1 MSWHRRDLLKLMLFS
16 GIAYSV
22 PGFSAF
28 RRLEVVDARE
38 KDELLEYTLVV
49 RKEPVE
55 VGQRRGVGTLIN
67 SLLPSPLLRFK
78 EGKEVVIHVIN
89 EMDEPTSIH
98 WHGLLVPNE
107 MDGVPGVVFPGI
119 PSKSRFTYRFPI
131 VQYGTYWYH
140 SHSLM
145 QEQLGMYG
153 PLILE
158 PKEEDVIKADR
169 DYVIILSDWTDEDP
183 HRILLS
189 LKKYPGYYNFQ
200 KRTLWDFL
208 REAKE
213 RGFYPTLKERLMWA
227 KMRMDS
233 RDIADVT
240 GYTYTYLMNGQT
252 TEENPTFIFKPGE
265 KVRLRFINAS
275 AATYFD
281 VRIPGLKMTVVQA
294 DGQNVYPVDVD
305 EFRIAIAE
313 TYDVIVQPKE
323 EKAYAIY
330 AEAMDRSGFVMGT
343 LAPRKGM
350 KAVLPARRKISDLTM
365 EDMGH
370 SHTDHSH
377 HHHHH
382 EGYKMMLDVSKNPFG
397 VDADM
402 VVSSPMPKLDD
413 PGVGLRDQK
422 HKVLTYA
429 DLVSAEEYPIGKPER
444 TIEIHLVGNM
454 ERFIWRM
461 YSYDGKKLS
470 SRFEDVIP
478 LRYGET
484 VRFVFINH
492 TMMHHPIHLHG
503 MWMYL
508 DNGGDTLNPRKHTI
522 DVKPAEV
529 VEVIVKADAYGNWA
543 FHCHIL
549 YHMDSGMFRVVR
561 VS

>member
-1 MSWHRRDLLKLMLFS
+1 MSWHRRDFLKLMLLS

-22 PGFSAF
+22 PSFSAF
-28 RRLEVVDARE
+28 RRLEVADARE

-67 SLLPSPLLRFK
+67 SLLPSPLLKFK

-119 PSKSRFTYRFPI
+119 PPKSRFTYRFPV

-140 SHSLM
+140 SHSPM

-169 DYVIILSDWTDEDP
+169 DYVIMLSDWTDEDP
-183 HRILLS
+183 HRILS
-189 LKKYPGYYNFQ
+189 NLKKHPGYYNFQ
-200 KRTLWDFL
+200 KRTLGDFL
-208 REAKE
+208 REAREK
-213 RGFYPTLKERLMWA
+213 GFYPTLKERLMWA
-227 KMRMDS
+227 QMRMDS

-252 TEENPTFIFKPGE
+252 TEENPTFLFKPGE

-275 AATYFD
+275 AATYFN

-313 TYDVIVQPKE
+313 TYDVIVEPKE

-350 KAVLPARRKISDLTM
+350 KAAPPPKREVPELTM

-370 SHTDHSH
+370 HGHMGH
-377 HHHHH
+377 GHNHHH

-402 VVSSPMPKLDD
+402 VVGNPMPKLDD
-413 PGVGLRDQK
+413 PGVGLRNQK

-508 DNGGDTLNPRKHTI
+508 DNGGETLNPRKHTI

-543 FHCHIL
+543 LHCHIL
-549 YHMDSGMFRVVR
+549 YHMDAGMFRIVKVG
-561 VS
+561 